1 MVSVRRGSTA
11 SLRVHYSAVIDIV
24 ASNIV
29 WSDSRSRTITN
40 SSRHSLEES
49 NEVLTITNTD
59 VQDYGVYMIA
69 ISRRVFG
76 TTYLNASTM
85 ITLNVHGKFNCF

>member
-1 MVSVRRGSTA
+1 MSVRRGSTA
-11 SLRVHYSAVIDIV
+11 SLRVHYSAVLDID

-29 WSDSRSRTITN
+29 WSDPRSRIISN
-40 SSRHSLEES
+40 SSRFSLEES

-59 VQDYGVYMIA
+59 VQDYGVYVIA
-69 ISRRVFG
+69 ISRRIFG
-76 TTYLNASTM
+76 STFLNASTM

>member
-11 SLRVHYSAVIDIV
+11 SLRVHYSAVIAID

-29 WSDSRSRTITN
+29 WSDSRNRIFTN

-49 NEVLTITNTD
+49 NEVLTINDTNVND
-59 VQDYGVYMIA
+59 SGVYIIA
-69 ISRRVFG
+69 ISRRIFG
-76 TTYLNASTM
+76 STFLNASTM
-85 ITLNVHGKFNCF
+85 ITLNVHGKYNCL